1 MLIIRKGGSFLMELQ
16 MRKHEHLL
24 YELQKNCTSE
34 PKLMF

>member
-1 MLIIRKGGSFLMELQ
+1 MLITKEGGSFLMELQ

-24 YELQKNCTSE
+24 YEMQKNSTSE